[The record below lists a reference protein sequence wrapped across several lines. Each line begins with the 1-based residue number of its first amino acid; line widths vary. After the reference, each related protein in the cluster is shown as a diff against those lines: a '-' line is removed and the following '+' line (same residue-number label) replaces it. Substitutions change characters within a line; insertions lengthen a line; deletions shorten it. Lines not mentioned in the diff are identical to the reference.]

1 MPSGV
6 DVALVVV
13 LCAVLS
19 VLSYRLK
26 LLTASGSVASFAIG
40 MVIGLFGS
48 VLWLAA
54 LIVFAVLGFVVTRY
68 RLQVKIRKR
77 VQEGARGERTYR
89 NVLANGL
96 VPAIIALL
104 AWGTSTQGS
113 LIASIVYIA
122 ALAEA
127 SSDTIASELG
137 VLSKRTMLIT
147 TGQKVQPGT
156 DGGVSAY
163 GTMWALVG
171 AIAASVVGWLFVLP
185 GRSFDVYL
193 LIPIVAGFAGC
204 IVDSLIGAT
213 LERRGWI
220 NKLGNNIVSMAI
232 AAILA
237 LLMALMLGA

>member
-1 MPSGV
+1 MPLGPDIV
-6 DVALVVV
+6 LVVA

-19 VLSYRLK
+19 VLSFRLR
-26 LLTASGSVASFAIG
+26 LLTASGSIASFVVG

-48 VLWLAA
+48 ILWLAA
-54 LIVFAVLGFVVTRY
+54 LIVFAVLGFAVTRY
-68 RLQVKIRKR
+68 RLQVKMRKG

-96 VPAIIALL
+96 VPSVVALL

-127 SSDTIASELG
+127 SSDTVASELG
-137 VLSKRTMLIT
+137 VLSKRTRLIT

-163 GTMWALVG
+163 GTMWALLG
-171 AIAASVVGWLFVLP
+171 AIAASLVGWLLILP
-185 GRSFDVYL
+185 GQPFNAFF

-213 LERRGWI
+213 LERRGMI
-220 NKLGNNIVSMAI
+220 DKLGNNIASMAVAATI
-232 AAILA
+232 ALA
-237 LLMALMLGA
+237 LAFLLGA